1 MIMIWARNQNNISDN
16 NEYNELKSFI
26 YNKLEAKLRS
36 IKNFNTSIPE
46 STSDMRN
53 SIADWLKML
62 NNGNLSIMNYWFRI
76 MIWISLIFVIIS

>member
-1 MIMIWARNQNNISDN
+1 MIWARNQNNTSDN

-36 IKNFNTSIPE
+36 IKSFNSSIPE